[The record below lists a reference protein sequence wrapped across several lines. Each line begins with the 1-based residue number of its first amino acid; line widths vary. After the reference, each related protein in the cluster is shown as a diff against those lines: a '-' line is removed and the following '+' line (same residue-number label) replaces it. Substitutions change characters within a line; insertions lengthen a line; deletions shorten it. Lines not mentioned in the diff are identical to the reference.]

1 MTILT
6 VESVIAWRPEALG
19 TAADGLDGVATD
31 IDAARRRV
39 SGAADSLGGVW
50 NGPAADAASGR
61 ISRDV
66 RSATQLAEAVRSA
79 RDALRTGSTGLGSA
93 RTTLVGIVN
102 DASGRGFRVGPDG
115 SVTPPPVPPV
125 MSSPE
130 AADEAAAQFDR
141 QVRAVEQ
148 EAQLIA
154 NSVSQALTAAGE
166 ADRRTAEILNG
177 VEVPAGL
184 RQRVEAFLRE
194 LASSRDLYAALGTA
208 GGLLAGGKALKDAWR
223 LFTKGKA
230 FSGFLSNAVR
240 ATMTLPATM
249 RFLTGAGTAAD
260 AAAALR
266 FQGFVG
272 RFGAAQ
278 SIFQFGKPASGFLGG
293 VRTVAGKAFLPL
305 TVVTGVADVVTG
317 GGYDG
322 ARGWATRGFGAAG
335 AIGAGALLTGA
346 LASNPV
352 GWAIAGGAVLA
363 YGAWSLGNYVYDNW
377 DSITEFAGNAAEWT
391 GDRIADVGEGLSTAT
406 DWAGDQLSSAGESL
420 GDAADAVGGVISG
433 GLDALPD
440 VSIF

>member
-1 MTILT
+1 MTVLT
-6 VESVIAWRPEALG
+6 VESVIAWRPDALR
-19 TAADGLDGVATD
+19 TAATGLDDVATD

-39 SGAADSLGGVW
+39 SGAADTLAGTW
-50 NGPAADAASGR
+50 EGPAAGSATQR

-79 RDALRTGSTGLGSA
+79 RDALRTGSTGLGAA

-102 DASGRGFRVGPDG
+102 DASARGFWLGPDG

-125 MSSPE
+125 MSTPE
-130 AADEAAAQFDR
+130 GADEAAAGLER

-148 EAQLIA
+148 QAQGIA
-154 NSVSQALTAAGE
+154 TAVSQALTAAGE
-166 ADRRTAEILNG
+166 ADRTTAEALNR
-177 VEVPAGL
+177 VEVPADL
-184 RQRVEAFLRE
+184 LQRVEAFLRG

-230 FSGFLSNAVR
+230 FSGFLYNAVR
-240 ATMTLPATM
+240 ATLTMPATL
-249 RFLTGAGTAAD
+249 RFLSGAGTAAD

-272 RFGAAQ
+272 KFGAAQ
-278 SIFQFGKPASGFLGG
+278 SVFQVGKPATGVLGG
-293 VRTVAGKAFLPL
+293 LRTAAGKVFLPL
-305 TVVTGVADVVTG
+305 TIATGAIDAVTG

-322 ARGWATRGFGAAG
+322 ARGWATRGFGLAGAAG
-335 AIGAGALLTGA
+335 ATALMTGV

-363 YGAWSLGNYVYDNW
+363 YGAWSAGNYVYDHW
-377 DSITEFAGNAAEWT
+377 DDITEFAGNAVDWT
-391 GDRIADVGEGLSTAT
+391 GDRISDVGDGLSNAAG
-406 DWAGDQLSSAGESL
+406 WAGDQLSGAGEAL
-420 GDAADAVGGVISG
+420 GDAGDAVGGVISA